1 MKKILILAFSI
12 LLTTVTFG
20 QETEGNKVTPYIAA
34 GLSMTN
40 TTDFK
45 AASYPSME
53 AGVMIDNISLAGV
66 FGRNNLAE
74 AKPEH
79 IDNYWCEAKVAV
91 SRPFGFVSGYAVL
104 GVGTYIGVNGS
115 LFIEY
120 GGGIAKEFG
129 SFGTFLQ
136 VSSWDGITYITPGFS
151 VSF

>member
-1 MKKILILAFSI
+1 MKKLLLVLAVLMSTVVFS
-12 LLTTVTFG
+12 
-20 QETEGNKVTPYIAA
+20 QEEVKESKITPYIAA

-40 TTDFK
+40 STDFT
-45 AASYPSME
+45 ATSYPSME
-53 AGVMIDNISLAGV
+53 LGFMRDNVSVAGV

-91 SRPFGFVSGYAVL
+91 STDFGYVSGYGVL
-104 GVGTYIGVNGS
+104 GVGTYIGTNGS

-120 GGGIAKEFG
+120 GVGIAKEFG
-129 SFGTFLQ
+129 SFGTFIQ
-136 VSSWDGITYITPGFS
+136 VSNWDGITYLTPGFS